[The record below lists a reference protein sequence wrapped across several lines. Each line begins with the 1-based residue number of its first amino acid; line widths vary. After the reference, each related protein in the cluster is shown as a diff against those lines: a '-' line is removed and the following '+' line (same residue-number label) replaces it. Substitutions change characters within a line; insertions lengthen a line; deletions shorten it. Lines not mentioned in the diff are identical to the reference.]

1 MFFNGHPLR
10 ALKCVAAEIISVNTP
25 PSTYANVRFS
35 IPHIIGDMNIYD
47 EHTYVI
53 INAGNIPI
61 NAGFFSRNRYTV
73 MHHSVSTASVWLHQA
88 K

>member
-1 MFFNGHPLR
+1 MR
-10 ALKCVAAEIISVNTP
+10 ALKCTAAEMMSVSTP
-25 PSTYANVRFS
+25 PRIYANVRFS
-35 IPHIIGDMNIYD
+35 IPHIIGEMKIYD

-61 NAGFFSRNRYTV
+61 ITGFFSRNKYTV
-73 MHHSVSTASVWLHQA
+73 MHHRVSTANVWLHHA